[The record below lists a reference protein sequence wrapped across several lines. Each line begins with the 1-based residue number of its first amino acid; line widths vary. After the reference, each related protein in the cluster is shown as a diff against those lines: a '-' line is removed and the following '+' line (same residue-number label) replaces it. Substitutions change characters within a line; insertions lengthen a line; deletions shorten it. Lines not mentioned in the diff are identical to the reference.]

1 MLDAIF
7 YLRLVGLILSF
18 VGFKRLVE
26 DKLDIKSNYSWLFIF
41 SSISCLIY
49 FAGFIGKLWF
59 ASYLLFTI
67 GLVLFIFYLFKQKL
81 TFFLLI
87 QKVNLLNISFF
98 IALII
103 LFFSLIPTKFIHYDN
118 FSHWGIIVKYLLTT
132 DAMPTVATDIIDF
145 KTYPLGSTSF
155 IYYICRI
162 VGYSQGLMLFA
173 QSLLILSSFYALFGV
188 IRDIRRYLL
197 ISVMGLSFSLM
208 TIFNISIRI
217 NNLLVDFLLPLLSL
231 AIIAIIYSYRDR
243 ILKACFIVLPIL
255 SLLTI
260 VKNSGLFFY
269 AICIFYLLF
278 YIFHSFSKKN
288 IKHNIKYASIGFLTI
303 VTSML
308 PYIIWNLHT
317 KIALQGTNSKHTL
330 SVENFKEVSSEK
342 SQETVQLIVSKFFNA
357 ILSIDSL
364 STRGLLIFH
373 IITFISYFV
382 AFFILKKHW
391 NSLKILLLLDLIVVL
406 YYAGNLAMFIYTM
419 PTEEAIVLAGL
430 ERYLSSMVIFFIG
443 IVSFN
448 LVINI
453 EQSLHIQQGPKRD
466 YKAFKSIQTKRIYQN
481 SALVCTALTLSF
493 LFSEI
498 NGMNSMNQSYA
509 DTLPGKVTAA
519 VGDQMQL
526 DTQNKFLVYAED
538 TDNQLSNF
546 SLQYAVKYFLF
557 SPNVDGISTFALEDK
572 STLDN
577 YDYLLILDDNS
588 VLDGLK
594 LTSEKD
600 LTSSKL
606 YKIDHQ
612 QLLEIDPATLSE

>member
-1 MLDAIF
+1 
-7 YLRLVGLILSF
+7 
-18 VGFKRLVE
+18 
-26 DKLDIKSNYSWLFIF
+26 
-41 SSISCLIY
+41 
-49 FAGFIGKLWF
+49 
-59 ASYLLFTI
+59 
-67 GLVLFIFYLFKQKL
+67 
-81 TFFLLI
+81 
-87 QKVNLLNISFF
+87 
-98 IALII
+98 
-103 LFFSLIPTKFIHYDN
+103 
-118 FSHWGIIVKYLLTT
+118 
-132 DAMPTVATDIIDF
+132 
-145 KTYPLGSTSF
+145 
-155 IYYICRI
+155 
-162 VGYSQGLMLFA
+162 
-173 QSLLILSSFYALFGV
+173 
-188 IRDIRRYLL
+188 
-197 ISVMGLSFSLM
+197 
-208 TIFNISIRI
+208 
-217 NNLLVDFLLPLLSL
+217 
-231 AIIAIIYSYRDR
+231 
-243 ILKACFIVLPIL
+243 
-255 SLLTI
+255 
-260 VKNSGLFFY
+260 
-269 AICIFYLLF
+269 
-278 YIFHSFSKKN
+278 
-288 IKHNIKYASIGFLTI
+288 
-303 VTSML
+303 
-308 PYIIWNLHT
+308 
-317 KIALQGTNSKHTL
+317 
-330 SVENFKEVSSEK
+330 
-342 SQETVQLIVSKFFNA
+342 
-357 ILSIDSL
+357 
-364 STRGLLIFH
+364 
-373 IITFISYFV
+373 
-382 AFFILKKHW
+382 
-391 NSLKILLLLDLIVVL
+391 
-406 YYAGNLAMFIYTM
+406 MFIYTM

-466 YKAFKSIQTKRIYQN
+466 YKAFKSIQTKRIHQN
-481 SALVCTALTLSF
+481 SALICTALTLSF

-509 DTLPGKVTAA
+509 DTIPGKVTAA

>member
-18 VGFKRLVE
+18 VGVKRLVE

-59 ASYLLFTI
+59 ASYLLFAI

-81 TFFLLI
+81 TIFLLI

-118 FSHWGIIVKYLLTT
+118 FSHWGIIVKYLLAT

-278 YIFHSFSKKN
+278 YIFHSFSKK
-288 IKHNIKYASIGFLTI
+288 I
-303 VTSML
+303 
-308 PYIIWNLHT
+308 
-317 KIALQGTNSKHTL
+317 
-330 SVENFKEVSSEK
+330 
-342 SQETVQLIVSKFFNA
+342 
-357 ILSIDSL
+357 
-364 STRGLLIFH
+364 
-373 IITFISYFV
+373 
-382 AFFILKKHW
+382 
-391 NSLKILLLLDLIVVL
+391 
-406 YYAGNLAMFIYTM
+406 
-419 PTEEAIVLAGL
+419 
-430 ERYLSSMVIFFIG
+430 
-443 IVSFN
+443 
-448 LVINI
+448 
-453 EQSLHIQQGPKRD
+453 
-466 YKAFKSIQTKRIYQN
+466 
-481 SALVCTALTLSF
+481 
-493 LFSEI
+493 
-498 NGMNSMNQSYA
+498 
-509 DTLPGKVTAA
+509 
-519 VGDQMQL
+519 
-526 DTQNKFLVYAED
+526 
-538 TDNQLSNF
+538 
-546 SLQYAVKYFLF
+546 
-557 SPNVDGISTFALEDK
+557 
-572 STLDN
+572 
-577 YDYLLILDDNS
+577 
-588 VLDGLK
+588 
-594 LTSEKD
+594 
-600 LTSSKL
+600 
-606 YKIDHQ
+606 
-612 QLLEIDPATLSE
+612 